1 MEMEYTQT
9 VNTLDGLQSPTMDPV
24 HCDNDTVDEPGV
36 TMSCSSSHSS
46 DIPNMEEIREST
58 SNEHLDMTTM
68 MNIVRDAFR
77 DVLSPPGEQ
86 S

>member
-1 MEMEYTQT
+1 
-9 VNTLDGLQSPTMDPV
+9 MDPV
-24 HCDNDTVDEPGV
+24 QCDNDTVDEPGV
-36 TMSCSSSHSS
+36 AMSCSSSHSS
-46 DIPNMEEIREST
+46 DITNMEEIREST
-58 SNEHLDMTTM
+58 PSEHLDMTTM